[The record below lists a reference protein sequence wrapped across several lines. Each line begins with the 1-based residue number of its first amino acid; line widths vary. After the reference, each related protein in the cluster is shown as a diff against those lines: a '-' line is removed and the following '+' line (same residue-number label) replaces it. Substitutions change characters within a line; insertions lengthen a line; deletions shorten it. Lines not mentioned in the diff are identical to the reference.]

1 MTNDPIAF
9 KFDAN
14 GLIPAI
20 VQDAATGDVLM
31 VAYMNQEALAKTISS
46 RKAWFFSRSRNKL
59 WMKGESSGHTQD
71 VREIFYDC
79 DADAILVKVDQK
91 GAACHEG
98 YRSCFFRRLNP
109 DGSSQIIAE
118 LLFDPKQVYGDKAES
133 HSHKPDKK

>member
-1 MTNDPIAF
+1 MNDPVAF
-9 KFDAN
+9 KFDAH

-20 VQDAATGDVLM
+20 VQDETTGDVLM
-31 VAYMNQEALAKTISS
+31 VAYMNQEALDKTIAS

-59 WMKGESSGHTQD
+59 WMKGESSGHTQE
-71 VREIFYDC
+71 VRELFYDC

-109 DGSSQIIAE
+109 DGSSSIIADQ
-118 LLFDPKQVYGDKAES
+118 LFDPKKVYGDKAES
-133 HSHKPDKK
+133 HSKPKPDKK